1 MIESPQVKLRKL
13 FTPLNHDKITLKNRI
28 MQMAMLTRFCDDKG
42 HMTDRYIDFMAA
54 RAKGGTALLT
64 SEATYLTAD
73 SRYRPNQMA
82 VYDDSYIPGMKKL
95 VDAVHQFDCKIT
107 LQVMHAGTRLSESYL
122 PGSKPVGPSAV
133 PHIPTG
139 IVPHELTEKEIEV
152 LVDAFGKAAERGL
165 RADFDGV
172 EIHGSHAY
180 LITQFCSPFYN
191 KRNDKYGGTPQ
202 RRARFAVEIA
212 RRIRDYCGPDY
223 PIFYRLQ
230 ADDFVAGGIQVE
242 EAKIHAQ
249 MLEEAGIDFLNVT
262 GGNREGI
269 DMQIQPSIYPR
280 GCLLHLTR
288 AIRPIVNIPIV
299 AVGRIVDP
307 FQAEAI
313 LDEGIAD
320 IIGMARAHLADP
332 EFANKAA
339 EGRYED
345 INQCIGCMLGCIDKD
360 LKRRV
365 AVTCAVN
372 PACGWEGD
380 FVIVPSRG
388 KKKKVVV
395 VGGGPA
401 GMSCAR
407 VAAER
412 RHEVIL
418 YEREDRLGG
427 QVLVGSA
434 PKGKDELLKVPR
446 WYEHQFRKLG
456 VKVFL
461 NTEATP
467 SMVGELKPDVIV
479 LAQGAEPIIPDA
491 RGIYRENV
499 VRAIDVL
506 NGNSEVG
513 DRVVVVGGGMVGIE
527 TAEYLAEKGKKVAI
541 VEMLPKIGLDLGLTQ
556 RLAHWRRIP
565 QLDIKIYT
573 DARLWE
579 VFENGINVI
588 MKVELEHE
596 ERKGEEVVFVPADT
610 VVVAVGQMPVKGPV
624 DEWKKRA
631 GQVFEVGD
639 CVEPLRI
646 VDAIHDGARLGL
658 KI

>member
-1 MIESPQVKLRKL
+1 
-13 FTPLNHDKITLKNRI
+13 
-28 MQMAMLTRFCDDKG
+28 
-42 HMTDRYIDFMAA
+42 
-54 RAKGGTALLT
+54 
-64 SEATYLTAD
+64 
-73 SRYRPNQMA
+73 
-82 VYDDSYIPGMKKL
+82 
-95 VDAVHQFDCKIT
+95 
-107 LQVMHAGTRLSESYL
+107 
-122 PGSKPVGPSAV
+122 
-133 PHIPTG
+133 
-139 IVPHELTEKEIEV
+139 
-152 LVDAFGKAAERGL
+152 
-165 RADFDGV
+165 
-172 EIHGSHAY
+172 
-180 LITQFCSPFYN
+180 
-191 KRNDKYGGTPQ
+191 
-202 RRARFAVEIA
+202 
-212 RRIRDYCGPDY
+212 
-223 PIFYRLQ
+223 
-230 ADDFVAGGIQVE
+230 
-242 EAKIHAQ
+242 
-249 MLEEAGIDFLNVT
+249 
-262 GGNREGI
+262 
-269 DMQIQPSIYPR
+269 
-280 GCLLHLTR
+280 
-288 AIRPIVNIPIV
+288 
-299 AVGRIVDP
+299 
-307 FQAEAI
+307 
-313 LDEGIAD
+313 
-320 IIGMARAHLADP
+320 
-332 EFANKAA
+332 
-339 EGRYED
+339 
-345 INQCIGCMLGCIDKD
+345 
-360 LKRRV
+360 
-365 AVTCAVN
+365 
-372 PACGWEGD
+372 
-380 FVIVPSRG
+380 VIVPSRG
-388 KKKKVVV
+388 KKKRVVV
-395 VGGGPA
+395 IGGGPA